1 VTAPALFRAR
11 ARARVG
17 SAELLLFRAGGERFA
32 LALADVDEAVDLA
45 GVALHDVPRRGA
57 ALLGVVALRGA
68 LVPLYDAAVPLGLAR
83 GDTTTALVFRRGDAR
98 LALAVEDADDV
109 LVADLAALRPPPHAG
124 SEARAA
130 LLLGVL
136 QHGADLVGVLDGEA
150 LLAACRAESPETQ

>member
-1 VTAPALFRAR
+1 MTAPAPLRERAR
-11 ARARVG
+11 TGAG

-32 LALADVDEAVDLA
+32 LALADVEEAIDLT

-57 ALLGVVALRGA
+57 ALLGVVALRGS
-68 LVPLYDAAVPLGLAR
+68 LMPLYDAAVPLGLAR

-98 LALAVEDADDV
+98 MALAVEDADDV

-124 SEARAA
+124 GDARAA

-136 QHGADLVGVLDGEA
+136 QHDSDLVGVLDGEA